1 MEYAS
6 GLSILANWAAILTAL
21 IAVLAYGQF
30 QWQRF
35 ARQKR
40 LEAYL
45 RRVQGE
51 GQGQKT
57 VLHLMRALRMTEQEL
72 LAAGFHSARI
82 TPRVKPAKDGL
93 AETLLFE
100 YAG

>member
-1 MEYAS
+1 MDYAS
-6 GLSILANWAAILTAL
+6 KLSVLANWAAILTGL
-21 IAVLAYGQF
+21 VAVLAYGQF
-30 QWQRF
+30 QWQSF
-35 ARQKR
+35 ARRRR

-45 RRVQGE
+45 KSVAGE

-57 VLHLMRALRMTEQEL
+57 VLHLMRSLRMTEDEL
-72 LAAGFHSARI
+72 MAAAFHSRRI
-82 TPRVKPAKDGL
+82 TPRVKPDGDGL